1 MRTRRRRL
9 IARKN
14 GLAASVDNPTISET
28 PITEEKLSEVLETIC
43 AKPAPPTKQAKKN
56 AKK

>member
-14 GLAASVDNPTISET
+14 GQLQT
-28 PITEEKLSEVLETIC
+28 PVNE
-43 AKPAPPTKQAKKN
+43 PAPEAPVAVVKPPTKQAKKN

>member
-14 GLAASVDNPTISET
+14 GQLET
-28 PITEEKLSEVLETIC
+28 PVNVPTPEPPVAIVT
-43 AKPAPPTKQAKKN
+43 PPTKQAKKQ
-56 AKK
+56 ARK